1 MIEIHPMEDRE
12 REQALLQEAGAQGDG
27 ARVLLMTDRGE
38 ELGHVAVVLQKNV
51 LRMVRF
57 SVSGYDFSEKPQGDA
72 VFILDALMR
81 AAASYGETNGAG
93 KLETTFPDFYDFF
106 RLRGFQT
113 DETHA
118 FGPMSLIVKYE

>member
-1 MIEIHPMEDRE
+1 M
-12 REQALLQEAGAQGDG
+12 QEVQIPADG
-27 ARVLLMTDRGE
+27 ARVLLMSDRGE
-38 ELGHVAVVLQKNV
+38 ELGFVAVRLSGDSLCMEQ
-51 LRMVRF
+51 F

-81 AAASYGETNGAG
+81 AAASYGETNGAE
-93 KLETTFPDFYDFF
+93 KLETAFPDFYDFF

>member
-1 MIEIHPMEDRE
+1 M
-12 REQALLQEAGAQGDG
+12 QEAQIPADG
-27 ARVLLMTDRGE
+27 ARVLMMTDRGE
-38 ELGHVAVVLQKNV
+38 ELGFVAVVLSGDA
-51 LRMVRF
+51 LRMERF
-57 SVSGYDFSEKPQGDA
+57 SVSGYDFSEKPQGDT

-81 AAASYGETNGAG
+81 AAASYGETNGAT
-93 KLETTFPDFYDFF
+93 KLSTAFPDFYDFF

>member
-1 MIEIHPMEDRE
+1 MSDRE
-12 REQALLQEAGAQGDG
+12 
-27 ARVLLMTDRGE
+27 E
-38 ELGHVAVVLQKNV
+38 ELGHVVVVLQKDT
-51 LRMVRF
+51 LRMVNF
-57 SVSGYDFSEKPQGDA
+57 FVSGYDFSEKPQGDT

-81 AAASYGETNGAG
+81 AAASYGEVNGAQ
-93 KLETTFPDFYDFF
+93 KLETAFPDFYDFF